1 MRFVMGLALAGAA
14 LLAACG
20 SSETPRQAPCPR
32 ITLLR
37 EGADLTRFRPGAGQ
51 DLSVMAY
58 DARIAGFEARCDFT
72 DRGRNVAV
80 DITPRFE
87 VERGPASGG
96 TSADLPWFI
105 AVSDAQDTRIIDQM
119 DYTARAVFPANV
131 PRGTV
136 PGERVRLTIPNSD
149 GQSATNFNVRISF
162 RLTPE
167 ELAYNRRRGVR

>member
-72 DRGRNVAV
+72 DRGRNVTV

-87 VERGPASGG
+87 VERGPASGS
-96 TSADLPWFI
+96 TPADLPWFV
-105 AVSDAQDTRIIDQM
+105 AVSDAQDTRILDQA
-119 DYTARAVFPANV
+119 DYTTRAVFQSNIS
-131 PRGTV
+131 RGSA

-149 GQSATNFNVRISF
+149 GQNAANFNVRISF

-167 ELAYNRRRGVR
+167 ELTYNRRRGPR